1 LHEELELVAFL
12 NKDDPISSLDE
23 MLADLERARTDLG
36 VAGYTVEPKKVASN
50 GNVVFA
56 ERHEVMLDSEGRP
69 LSTFDVVGVH
79 MVEDGRI
86 RRFTDY
92 FFAPRDAGRLGRR
105 PAGVAPDIS
114 IYERRLASRV
124 SRSRLAAAT
133 AGSTPSSRSISVAA
147 DISSAR
153 RTA

>member
-1 LHEELELVAFL
+1 MSDLSAENVVRNYWAGFGPTHADAVASAKRWLHEELELVAFL

-92 FFAPRDAGRLGRR
+92 FFAPPRCW
-105 PAGVAPDIS
+105 PAGSATS
-114 IYERRLASRV
+114 RR
-124 SRSRLAAAT
+124 
-133 AGSTPSSRSISVAA
+133 ST
-147 DISSAR
+147 
-153 RTA
+153 